1 MTRLRNCSPSIA
13 GGRRIIAAI
22 ESQAGQREARP
33 IDLHVTIVTPRRISQ
48 QFQDKFFCRC
58 GNYHRAK
65 SSDALRFSSCSRK
78 VLGRN
83 FGGSVMA
90 PQSDTTTLYV
100 LVCSLAGTVLTL
112 ATTWIVVAH
121 SYVQPMVA

>member
-1 MTRLRNCSPSIA
+1 MTRLRNSQPIA

-22 ESQAGQREARP
+22 EGQEGQREARP

-90 PQSDTTTLYV
+90 PQSDTSSLYV
-100 LVCSLAGTVLTL
+100 LVCSMAGTIVGL
-112 ATTWIVVAH
+112 AATWIVVAH
-121 SYVQPMVA
+121 TFVQPMVA